1 VRVVGPGGADEV
13 CEAAVSRQRIQLK
26 GVMYL
31 VVTDEY
37 LV

>member
-1 VRVVGPGGADEV
+1 MRVVGPGGADKV
-13 CEAAVSRQRIQLK
+13 FEAAVSRQRIQLK
-26 GVMYL
+26 GVIYL